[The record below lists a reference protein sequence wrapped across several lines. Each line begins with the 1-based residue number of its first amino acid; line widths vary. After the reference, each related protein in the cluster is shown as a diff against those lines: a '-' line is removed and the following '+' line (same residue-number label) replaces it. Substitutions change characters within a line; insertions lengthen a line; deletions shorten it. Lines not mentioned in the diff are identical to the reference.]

1 MHEVFVILYL
11 SRAEEAHRSMT
22 ATATRARDKVFRL
35 LPENNRIERIW
46 LLAKTDFRKRYYGS
60 FLGLIWAFINPLSQ
74 LIIYYYV
81 FTIVFKIETEH
92 YALFLFLGLVFW
104 MFFNEATT
112 KSIQL
117 VKQKRYLLE
126 NIQINRL
133 DVYYAQILSTGL
145 GFLFNFS
152 AYFLASLLFT
162 ITINR
167 QVVFLPFV
175 VLNLVLFILATQ
187 IILSVIHVFIRD
199 IKHLWAIVSLVL
211 FWLSGIVFHIDPNAT
226 WKTMIMGYLT
236 PLFGIFDNARAILI
250 YGETI
255 DWNMFMY
262 DSAYALVLLGIGLF
276 LMRRYFGKALEML

>member
-1 MHEVFVILYL
+1 MAVATKQV
-11 SRAEEAHRSMT
+11 RRSIY
-22 ATATRARDKVFRL
+22 RL
-35 LPENNRIERIW
+35 LPENNRLERIW

-60 FLGLIWAFINPLSQ
+60 FLGLVWAFINPLSQ

-81 FTIVFKIETEH
+81 FTVVFKIDTEH

-126 NIQINRL
+126 NIQINKL
-133 DVYYAQILSTGL
+133 DVYYAQILSTGM

-152 AYFLASLLFT
+152 AYFLASLLFD
-162 ITINR
+162 IR
-167 QVVFLPFV
+167 LHWELVFLP
-175 VLNLVLFILATQ
+175 LIIINLILFILATQ

-211 FWLSGIVFHIDPNAT
+211 FWLSGIVFAIDPTAT
-226 WKTMIMGYLT
+226 WKTLIMAYLT
-236 PLFGIFDNARAILI
+236 PLFGIFDNARAVLI
-250 YGETI
+250 YGDGI
-255 DWNMFMY
+255 DWSMFLY
-262 DSAYALVLLGIGLF
+262 DYAYALILLGFGLF